1 MLVDQ
6 INGPYFHVYVFL
18 QTLTDTLCTELGKD
32 GVKLESK
39 VLSLSYSYDGK
50 STFENWSVSYA
61 SKGGKHAQAS
71 SYDAVIMTV
80 SSFLIEF
87 FFLVV
92 LYSLVFLIVILHN

>member
-1 MLVDQ
+1 M
-6 INGPYFHVYVFL
+6 YFFACRPNKWSLFSCLCIL

-87 FFLVV
+87 FFFGGFV
-92 LYSLVFLIVILHN
+92 